1 MVCFLSSGWRQ
12 GSMEVLVDGL
22 NMTKAERKRLEKLS
36 KINIHLHGELGRPV
50 VC

>member
-1 MVCFLSSGWRQ
+1 MMYFLFAGWRQ

-36 KINIHLHGELGRPV
+36 KINIHLHGGFERPV
-50 VC
+50 AY